1 VLRVIGT
8 ILGGVLGIIVWEI
21 TRGNPYGLSVLT
33 FFVMMPLYFLF
44 FTKRILTPGVMMT
57 QITAILVI
65 CYEYQYKMSGAA
77 VYDSAEVVAG
87 KVDT

>member
-1 VLRVIGT
+1 
-8 ILGGVLGIIVWEI
+8 
-21 TRGNPYGLSVLT
+21 
-33 FFVMMPLYFLF
+33 
-44 FTKRILTPGVMMT
+44 MT
-57 QITAILVI
+57 QITAVLVI